1 MIVTCDRCSTKYNL
15 DESLVKD
22 EGSKVRCS
30 RCKHVFVAYPPSKSP
45 TLAFDGETVPGEEEF
60 EETVT
65 LDTPSFGEAKERTE
79 GDREKGDIFSEFL
92 NETLEEGAP
101 ERPEA
106 ASDLD
111 RTSEPEWQV
120 QEAGMGEPAMEGD
133 ERRAPRRS
141 VGRRILVTLLVA
153 LLVIAG
159 GVGAL
164 LIWAPQYLPGS
175 LSGLTSRAPEPPI
188 DPGVRQLSFKG
199 VTGSFVDASNGRQL
213 FVIRGLVSNDYA
225 AARRF
230 ILVRG
235 TILNDKGEMV
245 RKQEAY
251 AGNTFTDEALRS
263 VSPADLSM
271 AMKDRPGKD
280 NANVNIPPSGTVPFM
295 IIFENLPENLS
306 EFTVEAVS
314 SEPAT

>member
-15 DESLVKD
+15 DESLVKE

-30 RCKHVFVAYPPSKSP
+30 RCRHVFLAYPPAKPS
-45 TLAFDGETVPGEEEF
+45 TLAFDEETPPGEEEF

-65 LDTPSFGEAKERTE
+65 LDTPSFGEAKEREE
-79 GDREKGDIFSEFL
+79 GDREKGDVFSEFL
-92 NETLEEGAP
+92 DETLEEGEPQMPDAAP
-101 ERPEA
+101 N
-106 ASDLD
+106 LG

-120 QEAGMGEPAMEGD
+120 QEAGLGEPATGVD
-133 ERRAPRRS
+133 ERRAPGRS
-141 VGRRILVTLLVA
+141 VGRRILVALLVA

-159 GVGAL
+159 GIGAL
-164 LIWAPQYLPGS
+164 LIWAPQYLPGP
-175 LSGLTSRAPEPPI
+175 LSGVTSQAPEPPL

-235 TILNDKGEMV
+235 AILNDKGEMV

-251 AGNTFTDEALRS
+251 AGNTFTDGALRS

-271 AMKDRPGKD
+271 AMKNRPGKD

-295 IIFENLPENLS
+295 ILFENLPENLS

>member
-1 MIVTCDRCSTKYNL
+1 MIVTCNRCSTKYNL
-15 DESLVKD
+15 DESLLK
-22 EGSKVRCS
+22 EGGSKVRCS
-30 RCKHVFVAYPPSKSP
+30 RCRHVFVAYPSEEPSKLEFDEGM
-45 TLAFDGETVPGEEEF
+45 TLGEEAF

-65 LDTPSFGEAKERTE
+65 LDTPSVGEAKE
-79 GDREKGDIFSEFL
+79 KGDFFSEFL
-92 NETLEEGAP
+92 DENMEEAEP
-101 ERPEA
+101 KVPEA
-106 ASDLD
+106 AQDLA
-111 RTSEPEWQV
+111 RTPETESEV
-120 QEAGMGEPAMEGD
+120 QEAGLGEPAVGGG
-133 ERRAPRRS
+133 ERPTAGRS
-141 VGRRILVTLLVA
+141 VGRRVFIALLVA
-153 LLVIAG
+153 LLVIAV

-164 LIWAPQYLPGS
+164 LIWAPQYLPGYFS
-175 LSGLTSRAPEPPI
+175 EFTSQAPEKPL

-199 VTGSFVDASNGRQL
+199 VTGAFVDASNGRQL

-225 AARRF
+225 TARRF

-271 AMKDRPGKD
+271 AMKNRPGKND
-280 NANVNIPPSGTVPFM
+280 ANVNIPPGQTIPFM
-295 IIFENLPENLS
+295 ILYENLPENLS

-314 SEPAT
+314 SEPAS

>member
-15 DESLVKD
+15 EESLVK
-22 EGSKVRCS
+22 EGGSKVRCS
-30 RCKHVFVAYPPSKSP
+30 RCRHVFVAYPPVKPS
-45 TLAFDGETVPGEEEF
+45 TLEFDEGMVLAEEEF

-65 LDTPSFGEAKERTE
+65 LDTPSFGEAKERE
-79 GDREKGDIFSEFL
+79 DGDREKGDVFSEFMD
-92 NETLEEGAP
+92 ETLEERKP
-101 ERPEA
+101 QMSEA
-106 ASDLD
+106 AQDSA
-111 RTSEPEWQV
+111 RTPEPEWQF
-120 QEAGMGEPAMEGD
+120 QGAGLGEPAAGGD
-133 ERRAPRRS
+133 ERRMAGRS
-141 VGRRILVTLLVA
+141 VGRRVLVALLVA

-164 LIWAPQYLPGS
+164 LIWAPQYLPSS
-175 LSGLTSRAPEPPI
+175 LSKFISQAPEKPL

-199 VTGSFVDASNGRQL
+199 VTGAFVDTSNGRQL
-213 FVIRGLVSNDYA
+213 FVIRGLVSNDYSV
-225 AARRF
+225 ARRF

-251 AGNTFTDEALRS
+251 AGNTFTDEELRS
-263 VSPADLSM
+263 VSPADSSM
-271 AMKDRPGKD
+271 AMKNRPGKN
-280 NANVNIPPSGTVPFM
+280 NANVNIPPNGTVPFM
-295 IIFENLPENLS
+295 ILFENLPENLS